1 MQKYLEHIKKQFE
14 ETFDYSDT
22 LSTTS
27 HSVMKDAQ
35 DPNEDMDYIA
45 IQEAVMGGDN
55 PR

>member
-27 HSVMKDAQ
+27 HSVMKDAH

-45 IQEAVMGGDN
+45 I
-55 PR
+55 